1 VAGTFRVAVVTPER
15 EVLAVEA
22 KFVALPT
29 FDGEM
34 GILPRRAALL
44 VQLGSGVLRVEAAG
58 GERHRLFVSGGFA
71 QMVEDRLTVLTEEAV
86 DPDGLSSEAAS
97 ESLAAAQGLP
107 STSDEAWS
115 RKQHQQSRARTIL
128 RLSR

>member
-1 VAGTFRVAVVTPER
+1 MAGTFRVAVVTPEH

-22 KFVALPT
+22 RFVALPT

-44 VQLGSGVLRVEAAG
+44 VQLGSGVLRVDDAAG
-58 GERHRLFVSGGFA
+58 ARHRLFVSGGFA

-86 DPDGLSSEAAS
+86 DPDGLSSEAANQ
-97 ESLAAAQGLP
+97 SLAAAQGLP
-107 STSDEAWS
+107 SASDEAWS
-115 RKQHQQSRARTIL
+115 RKQQQQSRARAIL
-128 RLSR
+128 RLTR